1 MNKYKILIIDDEPQ
15 IRRMLRMA
23 LETNDYSIF
32 EEATATE
39 GFRSVMMNRP
49 DIIILDLGLPD
60 EGGLSLVRKLREWS
74 TIPVIVLTVDNN
86 PATKIEVLDEG
97 ADDYITKPFDT
108 GELLARI
115 RVAIRHSMKLDEIP
129 VFQSGVLQVDLSARI
144 VTVGGEEVK
153 LTATEYSLLSL
164 FVRNAGKVLTH
175 SYISREIWKNPY
187 SDNSQILRVHIAQIR
202 KKIEQ
207 NPSLPSMLIT
217 EPGVGYR
224 FRTLNSG

>member
-1 MNKYKILIIDDEPQ
+1 
-15 IRRMLRMA
+15 MLRMA
-23 LETNDYSIF
+23 LETNNYSIF

-60 EGGLSLVRKLREWS
+60 EGGLSLIRKLREWG

-97 ADDYITKPFDT
+97 ADDYITKPFDI
-108 GELLARI
+108 GEVLARI

-129 VFQSGVLQVDLSARI
+129 VFQSGVLQVDLSARV

-175 SYISREIWKNPY
+175 SYINREIWKNPY

-207 NPSLPSMLIT
+207 NPSLPVILIT

-224 FRTLNSG
+224 FRTLNSD